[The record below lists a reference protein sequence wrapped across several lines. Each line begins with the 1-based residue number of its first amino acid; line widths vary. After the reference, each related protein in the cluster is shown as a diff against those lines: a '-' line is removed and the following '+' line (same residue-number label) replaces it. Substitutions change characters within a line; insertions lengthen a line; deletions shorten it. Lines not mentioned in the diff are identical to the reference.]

1 MKKTGIK
8 MKKTILNKSVY
19 YYESAIDN
27 FDEVMNAISEIT
39 KMNIIEGGKLWDKW
53 TASDD
58 KDFIYGET
66 QIFDLDQINKMKDP
80 YRSKMEYVYINIMK
94 SLYAVCRDYAKSVED
109 HDEPR
114 LFPVFNIKKY
124 DTGASMGAHYDQLDG
139 DKTLRYS
146 LVMYLNDNYEG
157 GEISFKMSDYEDN
170 NMLEIID
177 FDYEI
182 AKNKNQIDFGVKP
195 SAGSVIIFP
204 SSAPYYHIA
213 HTVKSGSKYMIPSH
227 WIHNDMDMKKGSCS
241 V

>member
-1 MKKTGIK
+1 MRGIGTDMEK
-8 MKKTILNKSVY
+8 RKLNDMVY
-19 YYESAIDN
+19 YYENAIEN
-27 FDEVMNAISEIT
+27 FDEVMKTIAEIT
-39 KMNIIEGGKLWDKW
+39 EINNLENGKLWDKW

-66 QIFDLDQINKMKDP
+66 QTFDLAQINQMSEP

-94 SLYAVCRDYAKSVED
+94 ALYSVSKDYAESVGD
-109 HDEPR
+109 NDEPR

-146 LVMYLNDNYEG
+146 LVMYLNEVPEG
-157 GEISFKMSDYEDN
+157 GEISFKLSDYEDHHQVPGPN
-170 NMLEIID
+170 L
-177 FDYEI
+177 DYDVAVSRGE
-182 AKNKNQIDFGVKP
+182 IDFGVKP

-213 HTVKSGSKYMIPSH
+213 HTVKSGVKYMIPSH
-227 WIHNDMDMKKGSCS
+227 WIHNDMDMKKGCS